1 MGKKA
6 KVIDPLA
13 DVKKGPAKV
22 KAVFLNPAASRH
34 GKEHY
39 DALPAFPTEIFACKN
54 LEDLHIF
61 RGIED
66 GRIPDEIGSLA
77 KLKSLCLGGLDTME
91 LPESIGKLVKL
102 EKLDLAYQESLAEL
116 PAAIGKLA
124 KLQELS
130 APYAGL
136 RALPPM
142 SGLRALR
149 VLNLH
154 NTNLV
159 SVHPTLWDCRALE
172 ELHLPEGVEVLP
184 AGIAKLS
191 KLHTLTLP
199 ARAIAGIASEL
210 PKLKQLNYLSIAGDY
225 ESALLTELPDA
236 IGDITSLEMLR
247 ANHVGL
253 TSLPASIAKL
263 TKLVE
268 LDVCGN
274 KLSTLIDLVAQ
285 LPKLRTLDYSD
296 NPVAISERRELDKLM
311 KQPPSKRKKPAPPKP
326 AKAAEPVKPA
336 KAAKPAQAE
345 KAEKPAK
352 KDKAA
357 KAPKLARVGRV
368 ASVNASLSLIIA
380 DRNVAKAWGGTGE
393 GDDLDSSDWE
403 RARVALSKKDYA
415 MLDIGSQSGV
425 ALSLGVGQGI
435 ADVFRIG
442 ERIVVV
448 ESIADNTE
456 DELFLEFVASAPQK
470 PKSVANLAV
479 PSKKLVMVPT
489 TDPGDGDES
498 LSVDV
503 PAKIAITI
511 EAHTKSSWG
520 EARRFFVTPV
530 G

>member
-1 MGKKA
+1 
-6 KVIDPLA
+6 
-13 DVKKGPAKV
+13 
-22 KAVFLNPAASRH
+22 
-34 GKEHY
+34 
-39 DALPAFPTEIFACKN
+39 
-54 LEDLHIF
+54 
-61 RGIED
+61 
-66 GRIPDEIGSLA
+66 
-77 KLKSLCLGGLDTME
+77 
-91 LPESIGKLVKL
+91 
-102 EKLDLAYQESLAEL
+102 
-116 PAAIGKLA
+116 
-124 KLQELS
+124 
-130 APYAGL
+130 
-136 RALPPM
+136 
-142 SGLRALR
+142 LR

-172 ELHLPEGVEVLP
+172 ELHLPESVEVLP
-184 AGIAKLS
+184 AGIAKLA

-210 PKLKQLNYLSIAGDY
+210 PKLKQLKYLGIVGDY
-225 ESALLTELPDA
+225 ESALLTEMPDA
-236 IGDITSLEMLR
+236 IGEIASLEKLR

-268 LDVCGN
+268 LDVNGN

-285 LPKLRTLDYSD
+285 LPKLKTLDYSG

-326 AKAAEPVKPA
+326 ARPD
-336 KAAKPAQAE
+336 KAAKPDKPE
-345 KAEKPAK
+345 KQS
-352 KDKAA
+352 A

-380 DRNVAKAWGGTGE
+380 DAKVAKAWGGTGD
-393 GDDLDSSDWE
+393 GDDLDGSDWE

-489 TDPGDGDES
+489 TDPGDSNES